1 MPRLAATAPNQV
13 WAWDIS
19 KLPTTRREPY
29 LSLYAVIDLFSR
41 YVLAWMVTR
50 KENSALAEQL
60 MAEATSRYQIGYR
73 MLTLHQ
79 DRGAPMIAHG

>member
-1 MPRLAATAPNQV
+1 MWT
-13 WAWDIS
+13 WDIS

-29 LSLYAVIDLFSR
+29 LSLYVVIDPFSR
-41 YVLAWMVTR
+41 YVLAWMVSR